1 MHHKSRFYLFNEK
14 QDIILEK
21 SLIFALLLRG
31 FASLIIEVL
40 LIRELLVTFSG
51 NELSIGIILANWL
64 ILIALGSF
72 VLGRF
77 ADKVKYKIEIYTSL

>member
-1 MHHKSRFYLFNEK
+1 MGKLFHKSN
-14 QDIILEK
+14 
-21 SLIFALLLRG
+21 
-31 FASLIIEVL
+31 
-40 LIRELLVTFSG
+40 IRELLVTFSG

-77 ADKVKYKIEIYTSL
+77 ADKVKYKIEI